1 MSASRRTRTTFNRFI
16 DSEASGGL
24 VLMASAAVAL
34 AVANSPFAHDY
45 TRVLHAPFA
54 GLDLLH
60 WINDGLMAFFFLLVG
75 LEIKREMV
83 EGQLDTWRRRALPL
97 IAAFGGMLV
106 PALIFMAI
114 NLQHP
119 ENWRGWAIP
128 TATDIAFSLGVLSLF
143 GSRVPSSLKV
153 FLTSLAIID
162 DLGAIII
169 IATFYATDLSFA
181 ALGVA
186 VVIGAA
192 LYGLNRRGEARLLP
206 YLLLGAMLWGA
217 MLYSGIHASLA
228 GVALAMAIP
237 IGAPSKLDGAQSPLH
252 RLERA
257 LAPWVAFLVLPIFG
271 FANAGV
277 SLADTGHAS
286 LLSPLA
292 LGVICGLLFG
302 KQIGI
307 VGSIYLSEKLGLAAL
322 PAGASWRQIYGVA
335 VLCGIGFTMS
345 LFVGLL
351 AFADLEREAVVKL
364 AVLVGSLLSAVLG
377 AVILMNGSTS
387 PQPARADQ
395 SGA

>member
-1 MSASRRTRTTFNRFI
+1 
-16 DSEASGGL
+16 
-24 VLMASAAVAL
+24 MASAALAL

-45 TRVLHAPFA
+45 ARVLHTSFA

-83 EGQLDTWRRRALPL
+83 EGQLDTWPRRALPL
-97 IAAFGGMLV
+97 IAALGGMIV

-114 NLQHP
+114 NLPHP

-143 GSRVPSSLKV
+143 GSRVPNSLKV

-162 DLGAIII
+162 DLGAIVI
-169 IATFYATDLSFA
+169 IATFYASDLSFQ

-186 VVIGAA
+186 ALLAAA
-192 LYGLNRRGEARLLP
+192 LYWLNRRGEARLLP
-206 YLLLGAMLWGA
+206 YGLLGVMLWAA

-228 GVALAMAIP
+228 GVVLAMAIP
-237 IGAPSKLDGAQSPLH
+237 IGTLSKLDSAQSPLH

-277 SLADTGHAS
+277 SLDDTGHTS

-307 VGSIYLSEKLGLAAL
+307 VGSIYLSEKLGVAAL

-364 AVLVGSLLSAVLG
+364 SVLVGSLLSALFG
-377 AVILMNGSTS
+377 AVVLLNGSPS
-387 PQPARADQ
+387 PEPARADQ